1 MIQDFAEL
9 LRCQT
14 RPDDIRCRYGGDE
27 FMVVLKHLND
37 VETAM
42 RKGKEI
48 CGAFRDYLGEEAFPV
63 SCSAGIALC
72 GEELSAELIEHAD
85 QALYRAK
92 REKKG
97 CCFLWDE
104 Q

>member
-1 MIQDFAEL
+1 
-9 LRCQT
+9 
-14 RPDDIRCRYGGDE
+14 
-27 FMVVLKHLND
+27 MVVLKHLND